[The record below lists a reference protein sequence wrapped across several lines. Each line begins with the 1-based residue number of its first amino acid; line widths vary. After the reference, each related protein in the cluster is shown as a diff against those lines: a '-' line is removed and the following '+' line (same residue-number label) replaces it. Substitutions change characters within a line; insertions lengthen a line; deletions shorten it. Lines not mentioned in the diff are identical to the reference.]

1 MLELLQTSFSFFQEL
16 LAFKRLILTLDTV
29 LCLIPRHL
37 QNCFG
42 VCLFGEKLRHSF
54 NCLRQARLMLLI
66 PASLKYSFKCPYDD
80 DDDDDTFI

>member
-1 MLELLQTSFSFFQEL
+1 MLELLQPSFSFFQEL
-16 LAFKRLILTLDTV
+16 LAFKQLKLTLDTV

-42 VCLFGEKLRHSF
+42 VCLFAEKLRHSF
-54 NCLRQARLMLLI
+54 NCLRQAKLMLLI